1 MSAIGLLRCPVCEG
15 GLAAEDARLHCERG
29 HSFDIA
35 RQGYVALLAG
45 RSPMVGD
52 TVEMVEARVRFLAAG
67 HYNPIAAAVAEIA
80 ARLGG
85 PQPQILDIGAGT
97 GFYLSRVL
105 DRLPDAVGIGL
116 DISKPA
122 ARRLARAHERA
133 AAVVADAWQGLPV
146 RDDTMTA
153 VLTVFAPRNAAE
165 IRRVLAPGGAFL
177 VVTPTTRHLRQLIG
191 PLDMIGVDEQKDRR
205 LDESLSGQFERVEQI
220 PVEFPM
226 TLRRAEVATLVGMGP
241 SAHHVTPERRAE
253 LIELLPDP
261 VSVTASVL
269 VTHYRAA
276 DEPRLAITSE

>member
-1 MSAIGLLRCPVCEG
+1 MSAVGLLRCPVCEG
-15 GLAAEDARLHCERG
+15 TLLAEDARLQCERG

-52 TVEMVEARVRFLAAG
+52 TVAMVDARVRFLAAG
-67 HYNPIAAAVAEIA
+67 HYDPIAAAVADLI

-85 PQPQILDIGAGT
+85 HQRRILDIGAGT

-105 DRLPDAVGIGL
+105 DQLPDAVGIGL
-116 DISKPA
+116 DVSKPA

-146 RDDTMTA
+146 RDDSMSA
-153 VLTVFAPRNAAE
+153 VLTVFAPRNAPE

-177 VVTPTTRHLRQLIG
+177 VVTPTTRHLRELIG
-191 PLDMIGVDEQKDRR
+191 PLGMIGVDEQKDRR
-205 LDESLSGQFERVEQI
+205 LDESLSGDFERVEQV
-220 PVEFPM
+220 PVEFTM
-226 TLRRAEVATLVGMGP
+226 TLHRDEVATLVGMGP

-253 LIELLPDP
+253 LIELLPEP
-261 VSVTASVL
+261 MSVTASVQL
-269 VTHYRAA
+269 THYRAA
-276 DEPRLAITSE
+276 D